1 MSSRNFQC
9 LPPHPKT
16 ISIAINPKKTKAP
29 GKPEKPSD
37 GSSTLQLKPI
47 EPPKNLYVYI
57 YIYIHICFYLYILTY
72 KYIHIYIYNM
82 YFYIYHF
89 KPPGASFSTN
99 GQVLKVFWWVKPGI
113 SLVAILL
120 VVATWHQWVDVV
132 DFVVAQVG
140 SMGQGVVKVGVV
152 GFHQVGC
159 CLIKK
164 ILMQKSGETHHD
176 QGNVRALPR
185 LPNQKK

>member
-1 MSSRNFQC
+1 MSS
-9 LPPHPKT
+9 
-16 ISIAINPKKTKAP
+16 
-29 GKPEKPSD
+29 PSSQND
-37 GSSTLQLKPI
+37 FHSNQLSNCSTNWASQ
-47 EPPKNLYVYI
+47 EPI
-57 YIYIHICFYLYILTY
+57 YIYICFYSYILTY

-82 YFYIYHF
+82 YLYIYHF
-89 KPPGASFSTN
+89 NPPGASFSTN

-159 CLIKK
+159 SCLINEFWYRNPANAPW
-164 ILMQKSGETHHD
+164 SGECKGTATFT
-176 QGNVRALPR
+176 QPEKIRP
-185 LPNQKK
+185 

>member
-1 MSSRNFQC
+1 MD
-9 LPPHPKT
+9 L
-16 ISIAINPKKTKAP
+16 KAFLQM
-29 GKPEKPSD
+29 E
-37 GSSTLQLKPI
+37 STLQLFNQLSLPRT
-47 EPPKNLYVYI
+47 YI
-57 YIYIHICFYLYILTY
+57 YIYIFMFLFIHTYIQIYTYL
-72 KYIHIYIYNM
+72 IYNM
-82 YFYIYHF
+82 YLYIYHF

-120 VVATWHQWVDVV
+120 VVATWHQWVAVV

-159 CLIKK
+159 CLINEFWCRNPAKRTM
-164 ILMQKSGETHHD
+164 IRGM
-176 QGNVRALPR
+176 
-185 LPNQKK
+185 